1 MIADPEKTA
10 RPTPRNRSPL
20 LIGPGSV
27 VADFYV
33 GALLGQGAMGK
44 VYGAS
49 SLVTGARVALKVV
62 SVAGPSER
70 ARFQRSVDSRV
81 ETIHPSILPVLGHG
95 VLDTM
100 GYIATPRLVP
110 SALDETI
117 NREEG
122 HDFDSVANLMAPI
135 GEALACLHE
144 SGWVHRDLKPAN
156 VLLSE
161 EGHPV
166 LVDYGLVKSHVLPAL
181 PEDTKPGFLCGTPR
195 YMSSQRLAGEPAF
208 PSDDAYA
215 FALMLVELL
224 TGRLPRGARGRSVL
238 DLAESRSRGLEVPIL
253 RCPSVVRRL
262 IQRGLSPQR
271 ENRPT
276 LWDFVTLLS

>member
-1 MIADPEKTA
+1 M
-10 RPTPRNRSPL
+10 SW
-20 LIGPGSV
+20 GPGAQIDRYLVEGRLGAGGMGV
-27 VADFYV
+27 VWRARD
-33 GALLGQGAMGK
+33 LE
-44 VYGAS
+44 
-49 SLVTGARVALKVV
+49 TGAPYAIKTLPTRADADLLERFRREGLAQARADGHPNVVRIHSSGTAHGHHYLVMALAEGGDL
-62 SVAGPSER
+62 SERLRAGPLAPER
-70 ARFQRSVDSRV
+70 VREIGIQLAGGLEWLHQA
-81 ETIHPSILPVLGHG
+81 G
-95 VLDTM
+95 VL
-100 GYIATPRLVP
+100 
-110 SALDETI
+110 
-117 NREEG
+117 
-122 HDFDSVANLMAPI
+122 
-135 GEALACLHE
+135 
-144 SGWVHRDLKPAN
+144 HRDLKPAN

-161 EGHPV
+161 EGRPV

-181 PEDTKPGFLCGTPR
+181 PEDTKPGFLCGTPH
-195 YMSSQRLAGEPAF
+195 YMSNQRLTGAPAF

-238 DLAESRSRGLEVPIL
+238 DLAETRSRGLEVPIL